1 MGIYMD
7 PKRSPWTN
15 HVGSFDV
22 SVSIPTIVMITRLS
36 SITWVLHVS
45 ITATGDAQ
53 HLVFQW
59 CSAVATWPA
68 QRWLRLA
75 DGHWIGAADG
85 HGSGGHGC
93 GRDTTRVLQGDF
105 WKSVW
110 RCQEEFLGKLMKIMS
125 PNWVDR
131 WSQEP
136 HVLTILMHAFLKMV
150 HLYQMRHI
158 ETSRS
163 LRFNSQS
170 EIPFFLFAWLLHWRG
185 EPTESEKE
193 WPQVA
198 GEHGH

>member
-1 MGIYMD
+1 MGICMD

-22 SVSIPTIVMITRLS
+22 SVSIPTIVMIARLS
-36 SITWVLHVS
+36 NITWVLHVS
-45 ITATGDAQ
+45 ITATGDAK

-75 DGHWIGAADG
+75 DGHWIGAVDG

-105 WKSVW
+105 WK
-110 RCQEEFLGKLMKIMS
+110 LGSLEVHPGGIPVKIDQIMS

-136 HVLTILMHAFLKMV
+136 HVLMHAFLKTV

-163 LRFNSQS
+163 LS
-170 EIPFFLFAWLLHWRG
+170 EIPFFLFALTATLEGWAYGIREGMTTGCWRA
-185 EPTESEKE
+185 
-193 WPQVA
+193 WPLI
-198 GEHGH
+198 